1 MRISKK
7 TKILGTV
14 NVVYL
19 CIIAIEEAKI
29 IELLPINPD
38 VQTTIKTGVLAL
50 VTILNVII
58 AQLKFKP

>member
-7 TKILGTV
+7 AKIIGTL
-14 NVVYL
+14 NIVYL

-29 IELLPINPD
+29 IELLPINAD
-38 VQTTIKTGVLAL
+38 VQTTIKTVVFGL

-58 AQLKFKP
+58 AQLKIK